1 LAVILDGFSRKVVG
15 WALERT
21 LTSRLA
27 IAALREA
34 IAKRQPLT
42 PLRCAQTVP
51 IDSRKDRTEQHCTTR
66 FKFASSCKCNEKGYL
81 KMGPDRLKIPS
92 LERDVP
98 VRFRSR
104 APRNL
109 LIQQPG
115 PGVCSDHRSTLIG
128 I

>member
-1 LAVILDGFSRKVVG
+1 
-15 WALERT
+15 
-21 LTSRLA
+21 
-27 IAALREA
+27 
-34 IAKRQPLT
+34 
-42 PLRCAQTVP
+42 VP